1 MNSMNKDE
9 LKAFLNRPYPGTE
22 DFLQHII
29 FPIFGQDKFVD
40 EYEKDYLDE
49 PSWQKKAEAAG
60 ISHIYTL
67 GHIKAVKP
75 IHLFDVTVS
84 DHVRMARNRV
94 SLQLIIRDIL
104 KSKSGSAGA
113 FMVFRYED
121 SRRHEWRFSF
131 CYKAHEDEKSTDAK
145 RFTFLFGPNHSCRT
159 AAENFLNLFQQNAE
173 GQRVKVEHIREA
185 FSVEALSKEFFDKY
199 REHYARFVL
208 HATGKRYVKQANK
221 WEERTEHAPDEAI
234 MQAFGGDEKRVR
246 DYVKKLLGRIVFLHF
261 LQKKGWM
268 GVSDGGHWGEGK
280 FRFMYKLF
288 EEATAEQQADF
299 VHEVLEHLF
308 FHALNTDRK
317 ADNDLYDTRVFD
329 EKVRVP
335 YLNGGLFEEDDAD
348 RCFKACTD
356 ARFPAELFEKLFAF
370 FEQYNFTIDENDP
383 DDAQVG
389 VDPEMLGRIFESL
402 LEDNKE
408 KGAFYTPKE
417 IVQYMCR
424 RSLTAYLQTDIPKE
438 KEKMRQAIDCF
449 VRTKDYNELRLK
461 LPPSLREQVAERL
474 RTVKICDPAIGS
486 GAFPMGLLRELYLC
500 RIALEDG
507 VRENRAKSHA
517 EIKKEILQQ
526 NIYGV
531 DLDRGAVDIARLR
544 FWLSLVVDEDVP
556 QPLPNLDYKI
566 MQGNSL
572 LERYKDIDLSTLA
585 SQKTDGRLFFID
597 DENDASRL
605 SLHHLLVAY
614 YGEDNH
620 DKKQSLRAR
629 IQQNIEEQ
637 LKAQRYEVDL
647 SEVDLFANAHF
658 FLWHTWFSEVF
669 ADGGFD
675 IVIGNPPYIST
686 KGVDKDDKKMYE
698 LEYGFSDDT
707 YNLFTHRGLRLLAP
721 NGCLCLIT
729 PKTFWTIQTKRN
741 MRDLILSYQLD
752 YIFDTAN
759 PFESAMVDTCVFQVI
774 KRKMEPG
781 HKVEFLDGSS
791 SLSEPTALPPIEQ
804 SVYLDTQSSVIFK
817 PTEFNL
823 AVYRRLGSTVKKLY
837 DEWWDKIST
846 SKKIAQYADEL
857 AAYRASLKPGDIA
870 LLGCLTE
877 GGQGL
882 ATANNGKYVAVRA
895 SSKWA
900 DNIRKSR
907 PKKLEAAITRYRI
920 PIERLD
926 GLSADDFL
934 ATKSEAEIAALF
946 DSLKE
951 DYGRDIFG
959 QGYLFKI
966 VEEAEIADVD
976 TLTDD
981 EKENGIASDKPFYVP
996 YDKGDKDGN
1005 RWYLETPFVI
1015 AWSKENVQFLKTNS
1029 GKKGEGMP
1037 VVRNPQ
1043 FYFREGFRWSAIN
1056 GTRSTNDL
1064 KFCFKGKSVNDV
1076 QGMSLCCATNII
1088 SPQFITAVCNADF
1101 ISKYTEGFVNSTVI
1115 FQIND
1120 CRQIPIVIPSKEE
1133 YSALNAIFE
1142 EAKEIVLMNDRSS
1155 LKRLENIKAR
1165 LEKAVLRLYHLDLSI
1180 QNQSTH

>member
-585 SQKTDGRLFFID
+585 SQKTDGRLIFID

-647 SEVDLFANAHF
+647 SDVDLFANAHF

-675 IVIGNPPYIST
+675 IVIGNPPYISLQNEGGSVGKPYEKADFSSFDRRGDIYCLFYE
-686 KGVDKDDKKMYE
+686 KGMQLLSPGGTLCFITSNKWMRAAYGEKLRGFLAEHTNPCLLIDFSGNKIFENATVDVNILLLEKAANAGQTEAVTLGKDFRLSAENLSLYVHQHATRTA
-698 LEYGFSDDT
+698 FSSSES
-707 YNLFTHRGLRLLAP
+707 
-721 NGCLCLIT
+721 
-729 PKTFWTIQTKRN
+729 WV
-741 MRDLILSYQLD
+741 ILSP
-752 YIFDTAN
+752 IE
-759 PFESAMVDTCVFQVI
+759 ESIRRKIEAVGTPLKEWDIQINYGIKTGYNDAFIISTQKRDEILAACQTEDERQRTEAVIRPILRGKDI
-774 KRKMEPG
+774 KRYGYDWAGLWLINTHNGVKGE
-781 HKVEFLDGSS
+781 
-791 SLSEPTALPPIEQ
+791 LPPIDITL
-804 SVYLDTQSSVIFK
+804 YPAIKAHLDSHWDRIARRSDQGIMPYNLRDCAYIKDFEK
-817 PTEFNL
+817 PKIIWKIIGSRL
-823 AVYRRLGSTVKKLY
+823 AFTIDINGIMVNNACYIMTGDSLMHILGFLNSAPLIWYSEITNMNKTGVGDAQVGAQNIKLFPVPINPNK
-837 DEWWDKIST
+837 E
-846 SKKIAQYADEL
+846 
-857 AAYRASLKPGDIA
+857 
-870 LLGCLTE
+870 
-877 GGQGL
+877 
-882 ATANNGKYVAVRA
+882 
-895 SSKWA
+895 
-900 DNIRKSR
+900 
-907 PKKLEAAITRYRI
+907 
-920 PIERLD
+920 IERLVEQL
-926 GLSADDFL
+926 LSNP
-934 ATKSEAEIAALF
+934 
-946 DSLKE
+946 
-951 DYGRDIFG
+951 
-959 QGYLFKI
+959 
-966 VEEAEIADVD
+966 
-976 TLTDD
+976 TDD
-981 EKENGIASDKPFYVP
+981 NARQLLSERIDSIYGLTKEE
-996 YDKGDKDGN
+996 
-1005 RWYLETPFVI
+1005 RHYLE
-1015 AWSKENVQFLKTNS
+1015 L
-1029 GKKGEGMP
+1029 
-1037 VVRNPQ
+1037 
-1043 FYFREGFRWSAIN
+1043 
-1056 GTRSTNDL
+1056 
-1064 KFCFKGKSVNDV
+1064 
-1076 QGMSLCCATNII
+1076 
-1088 SPQFITAVCNADF
+1088 
-1101 ISKYTEGFVNSTVI
+1101 
-1115 FQIND
+1115 
-1120 CRQIPIVIPSKEE
+1120 
-1133 YSALNAIFE
+1133 LN
-1142 EAKEIVLMNDRSS
+1142 L
-1155 LKRLENIKAR
+1155 
-1165 LEKAVLRLYHLDLSI
+1165 
-1180 QNQSTH
+1180 

>member
-268 GVSDGGHWGEGK
+268 GVPNGGRWGEGK

-317 ADNDLYDTRVFD
+317 ADNDLYDTRVFG

-356 ARFPAELFEKLFAF
+356 ARFPAELFRELFAF

-424 RSLTAYLQTDIPKE
+424 RSLTAYLQADVPDE
-438 KEKMRQAIDCF
+438 RMRKKIDEF
-449 VRTKDYNELRLK
+449 VRTKDYDCLRLY
-461 LPPSLREQVAERL
+461 LPLSRREQVAERL

-572 LERYKDIDLSTLA
+572 LEQYKKHDLSHLMLPRKMENGRSFSLYENVIDIHRKEIRTAVKRYYSATTHDEKERLRQEIHDA
-585 SQKTDGRLFFID
+585 IQAIFKGDADG
-597 DENDASRL
+597 
-605 SLHHLLVAY
+605 
-614 YGEDNH
+614 
-620 DKKQSLRAR
+620 QS
-629 IQQNIEEQ
+629 
-637 LKAQRYEVDL
+637 VDL
-647 SEVDLFANAHF
+647 SDVDLFANPNF

-669 ADGGFD
+669 SRPTKEGFD
-675 IVIGNPPYIST
+675 IVIGNPPYGAKLSDEDKHTFKKTYRSAQTIKGKQKGSLDTYSLFIEQGYNLLNKGGCLAMIVPLSITSSDSLSGLHQLLFSKCDDIHISSYAVRPKPVFENAVVNT
-686 KGVDKDDKKMYE
+686 SIVSLRKTLSPMQHIYATKMYRRGKSFDLQKLIDNLTFAE
-698 LEYGFSDDT
+698 VKGFLLNGRIPKISFEIEKAILRKLFRLPKLGSIMLSHGSPIIYRFAGGRYFKVVTNYSNGSSAERTIYFADSKIADAVGCILSSNLSFWFYQIFSDNLNWKT
-707 YNLFTHRGLRLLAP
+707 YEIEHFNIPNLTSENLAY
-721 NGCLCLIT
+721 LD
-729 PKTFWTIQTKRN
+729 
-741 MRDLILSYQLD
+741 DLYALYLMDIEAKANVRTTSGKSAYNVDSFKEYKIGRSKAIIDRIDD
-752 YIFDTAN
+752 YICPLYGLTK
-759 PFESAMVDTCVFQVI
+759 E
-774 KRKMEPG
+774 E
-781 HKVEFLDGSS
+781 
-791 SLSEPTALPPIEQ
+791 
-804 SVYLDTQSSVIFK
+804 
-817 PTEFNL
+817 TEFIKN
-823 AVYRRLGSTVKKLY
+823 YEIEFRLG
-837 DEWWDKIST
+837 
-846 SKKIAQYADEL
+846 
-857 AAYRASLKPGDIA
+857 
-870 LLGCLTE
+870 
-877 GGQGL
+877 
-882 ATANNGKYVAVRA
+882 
-895 SSKWA
+895 
-900 DNIRKSR
+900 
-907 PKKLEAAITRYRI
+907 
-920 PIERLD
+920 
-926 GLSADDFL
+926 
-934 ATKSEAEIAALF
+934 
-946 DSLKE
+946 
-951 DYGRDIFG
+951 
-959 QGYLFKI
+959 
-966 VEEAEIADVD
+966 EE
-976 TLTDD
+976 
-981 EKENGIASDKPFYVP
+981 S
-996 YDKGDKDGN
+996 
-1005 RWYLETPFVI
+1005 
-1015 AWSKENVQFLKTNS
+1015 
-1029 GKKGEGMP
+1029 
-1037 VVRNPQ
+1037 
-1043 FYFREGFRWSAIN
+1043 
-1056 GTRSTNDL
+1056 
-1064 KFCFKGKSVNDV
+1064 
-1076 QGMSLCCATNII
+1076 
-1088 SPQFITAVCNADF
+1088 
-1101 ISKYTEGFVNSTVI
+1101 
-1115 FQIND
+1115 
-1120 CRQIPIVIPSKEE
+1120 
-1133 YSALNAIFE
+1133 
-1142 EAKEIVLMNDRSS
+1142 
-1155 LKRLENIKAR
+1155 
-1165 LEKAVLRLYHLDLSI
+1165 
-1180 QNQSTH
+1180 

>member
-94 SLQLIIRDIL
+94 SLQLIIRNIL

-159 AAENFLNLFQQNAE
+159 AAENFLNLFQRNAE

-234 MQAFGGDEKRVR
+234 MQAFGGDEKCVR

-268 GVSDGGHWGEGK
+268 GVPDGDHWGEGK

-317 ADNDLYDTRVFD
+317 ADNDLYDTRVFG
-329 EKVRVP
+329 EQVRVP

-348 RCFKACTD
+348 RCFKDCTD
-356 ARFPAELFEKLFAF
+356 ARFPAELFRELFAF

-424 RSLTAYLQTDIPKE
+424 RSLTAYLQTDVPKE

-620 DKKQSLRAR
+620 DKKQSLRSR

-647 SEVDLFANAHF
+647 SDVDLFANSHF

-675 IVIGNPPYIST
+675 IVIGNPPYISLQNEGGSVGKPYEKADFSSFDRRGDIYCLFYE
-686 KGVDKDDKKMYE
+686 KGMQLLSPGGTLCFITSNKWMRAAYGEKLRGFLAEHTNPCLLIDFSGNKIFENATVDVNILLLEKAANAGQTEAVTLGKDFRLSAE
-698 LEYGFSDDT
+698 
-707 YNLFTHRGLRLLAP
+707 NLSLYVHQHATRMAFTASES
-721 NGCLCLIT
+721 
-729 PKTFWTIQTKRN
+729 WV
-741 MRDLILSYQLD
+741 ILS
-752 YIFDTAN
+752 
-759 PFESAMVDTCVFQVI
+759 
-774 KRKMEPG
+774 
-781 HKVEFLDGSS
+781 
-791 SLSEPTALPPIEQ
+791 PIEQ
-804 SVYLDTQSSVIFK
+804 SIRRKIEAVGTPLKEWDISIYRGVLTGYNEAFIISTAKRDEILANCQTEEERQRTEALIRPILRGKDIKRYGYDWAGLWLIATFPTHQYDIEQYPAVKQHLLSFGMERLEQTGRSYVINGEVVKARKKTSGKWFETQDSIAYWEDFDKPKIMYPNMTKYLPFAYDNRCFLTNQKCFIITGKHIAYLTAFLNSSIFK
-817 PTEFNL
+817 YCFRNAFPELQGGTRELSKVFF
-823 AVYRRLGSTVKKLY
+823 
-837 DEWWDKIST
+837 DKISVLQVDDET
-846 SKKIAQYADEL
+846 NERFIALVEDIQ
-857 AAYRASLKPGDIA
+857 AAYTPQKAKAIDA
-870 LLGCLTE
+870 LLFE
-877 GGQGL
+877 V
-882 ATANNGKYVAVRA
+882 Y
-895 SSKWA
+895 
-900 DNIRKSR
+900 
-907 PKKLEAAITRYRI
+907 
-920 PIERLD
+920 
-926 GLSADDFL
+926 GLS
-934 ATKSEAEIAALF
+934 E
-946 DSLKE
+946 E
-951 DYGRDIFG
+951 D
-959 QGYLFKI
+959 K
-966 VEEAEIADVD
+966 
-976 TLTDD
+976 
-981 EKENGIASDKPFYVP
+981 K
-996 YDKGDKDGN
+996 
-1005 RWYLETPFVI
+1005 VI
-1015 AWSKENVQFLKTNS
+1015 
-1029 GKKGEGMP
+1029 
-1037 VVRNPQ
+1037 
-1043 FYFREGFRWSAIN
+1043 
-1056 GTRSTNDL
+1056 
-1064 KFCFKGKSVNDV
+1064 
-1076 QGMSLCCATNII
+1076 
-1088 SPQFITAVCNADF
+1088 
-1101 ISKYTEGFVNSTVI
+1101 GFV
-1115 FQIND
+1115 
-1120 CRQIPIVIPSKEE
+1120 
-1133 YSALNAIFE
+1133 
-1142 EAKEIVLMNDRSS
+1142 EI
-1155 LKRLENIKAR
+1155 K
-1165 LEKAVLRLYHLDLSI
+1165 
-1180 QNQSTH
+1180 

>member
-1 MNSMNKDE
+1 MHTDTLRS
-9 LKAFLNRPYPGTE
+9 FL
-22 DFLQHII
+22 
-29 FPIFGQDKFVD
+29 
-40 EYEKDYLDE
+40 EKDYSGIDKFLEQVIYRIFDKTELDPINKDDLADE
-49 PSWQKKAEAAG
+49 ENNIKLAHDTG
-60 ISHIYTL
+60 IGRMELIGKIFVSGAWLRIY
-67 GHIKAVKP
+67 
-75 IHLFDVTVS
+75 DVTVDS
-84 DHVRMARNRV
+84 SVRMAHNRV
-94 SLQLIIRDIL
+94 NLQRLTRRIMHHN
-104 KSKSGSAGA
+104 SAA
-113 FMVFRYED
+113 FMLFHYDEAHATDR
-121 SRRHEWRFSF
+121 EWRFSF
-131 CYKAHEDEKSTDAK
+131 CYKSSESEQTTDPK
-145 RFTFLFGPNHSCRT
+145 RFTFLFGRGHSSRT
-159 AAENFLNLFQQNAE
+159 AAENFQKLFDKK
-173 GQRVKVEHIREA
+173 GQEVTIADIREA

-221 WEERTEHAPDEAI
+221 WEERTEHAPNEAI
-234 MQAFGGDEKRVR
+234 MQAFGGDEKCVR

-268 GVSDGGHWGEGK
+268 GVPDDGHWGEGK

-317 ADNDLYDTRVFD
+317 ADNDLYNTRVFG
-329 EKVRVP
+329 EQVRVP

-356 ARFPAELFEKLFAF
+356 ARFPTELFRELFAF

-424 RSLTAYLQTDIPKE
+424 RSLTAYLQADVPDE
-438 KEKMRQAIDCF
+438 RMRKAIDEF
-449 VRTKDYNELRLK
+449 VRTKDYDCLRLR
-461 LPPSLREQVAERL
+461 LPHSRRELVAERL

-507 VRENRAKSHA
+507 VKEDPSKSHA

-620 DKKQSLRAR
+620 DKKQSLRSR

-647 SEVDLFANAHF
+647 SDVDLFANAHF

-686 KGVDKDDKKMYE
+686 KGVDKDDKKMHE

-804 SVYLDTQSSVIFK
+804 SVYLETQSSVIFK

-907 PKKLEAAITRYRI
+907 PKKLEAAITRYSI
-920 PIERLD
+920 PIEQLD

-981 EKENGIASDKPFYVP
+981 EKENGIASDKPYYVP

-1015 AWSKENVQFLKTNS
+1015 AWSKENVQFLKTDPKARYQ
-1029 GKKGEGMP
+1029 GYA
-1037 VVRNPQ
+1037 
-1043 FYFREGFRWSAIN
+1043 FFFREGFCWI
-1056 GTRSTNDL
+1056 D
-1064 KFCFKGKSVNDV
+1064 
-1076 QGMSLCCATNII
+1076 
-1088 SPQFITAVCNADF
+1088 
-1101 ISKYTEGFVNSTVI
+1101 VNSTYLKSRIKGNGVFDVLSMSLFSMCHLDNSYFVALI
-1115 FQIND
+1115 NSRLISLYVDNFINNTSHFQIND
-1120 CRQIPIVIPSKEE
+1120 ARQLPIIIPSDDIK
-1133 YSALNAIFE
+1133 Y
-1142 EAKEIVLMNDRSS
+1142 EITHLVADIVEKKKVGDTNNSGIEQ
-1155 LKRLENIKAR
+1155 RLEELIAQ
-1165 LEKAVLRLYHLDLSI
+1165 LYSVEL
-1180 QNQSTH
+1180 

>member
-1 MNSMNKDE
+1 MHTDTLRS
-9 LKAFLNRPYPGTE
+9 FL
-22 DFLQHII
+22 
-29 FPIFGQDKFVD
+29 
-40 EYEKDYLDE
+40 EKDYPGIDKFLEQVIYRIFDKTELDPINKDDLADE
-49 PSWQKKAEAAG
+49 ENNIKLAHDTG
-60 ISHIYTL
+60 IGRMELIGKIFVSGAWLRIY
-67 GHIKAVKP
+67 
-75 IHLFDVTVS
+75 DVTVDS
-84 DHVRMARNRV
+84 SVRMAHNRV
-94 SLQLIIRDIL
+94 NLQRLTRRIMHHN
-104 KSKSGSAGA
+104 SAA
-113 FMVFRYED
+113 FMVFHYDEAHATGR
-121 SRRHEWRFSF
+121 EWRFSF
-131 CYKAHEDEKSTDAK
+131 CYKSSESEQTTDPK
-145 RFTFLFGPNHSCRT
+145 RFTFLFGRGHSSRT
-159 AAENFLNLFQQNAE
+159 AAENFQKLFDKK
-173 GQRVKVEHIREA
+173 GQEVTIADIREA

-268 GVSDGGHWGEGK
+268 GVPDDGHWGEGK

-356 ARFPAELFEKLFAF
+356 ARFPTDLFRELFAF

-424 RSLTAYLQTDIPKE
+424 RSLTAYLQTDVPKE

-572 LERYKDIDLSTLA
+572 LERYKDVDLSTLA
-585 SQKTDGRLFFID
+585 SQKTDGRLVFID
-597 DENDASRL
+597 DESDASRL

-647 SEVDLFANAHF
+647 SDVDLFANAHF

-669 ADGGFD
+669 SRPTKEGFD

-804 SVYLDTQSSVIFK
+804 SVYLETQSSVIFK

-895 SSKWA
+895 NTKWA

-907 PKKLEAAITRYRI
+907 PKKLEAVITRYRI

-981 EKENGIASDKPFYVP
+981 EKENGIASDKPYYVP

-1015 AWSKENVQFLKTNS
+1015 AWSKENVHKL
-1029 GKKGEGMP
+1029 
-1037 VVRNPQ
+1037 
-1043 FYFREGFRWSAIN
+1043 
-1056 GTRSTNDL
+1056 
-1064 KFCFKGKSVNDV
+1064 
-1076 QGMSLCCATNII
+1076 
-1088 SPQFITAVCNADF
+1088 
-1101 ISKYTEGFVNSTVI
+1101 
-1115 FQIND
+1115 
-1120 CRQIPIVIPSKEE
+1120 
-1133 YSALNAIFE
+1133 
-1142 EAKEIVLMNDRSS
+1142 
-1155 LKRLENIKAR
+1155 
-1165 LEKAVLRLYHLDLSI
+1165 
-1180 QNQSTH
+1180 

>member
-94 SLQLIIRDIL
+94 SLQLIIRNIL

-159 AAENFLNLFQQNAE
+159 AAENFLNLFQRNAE
-173 GQRVKVEHIREA
+173 GQRVKVEDIQKA

-268 GVSDGGHWGEGK
+268 GVPNGGRWGEGK

-317 ADNDLYDTRVFD
+317 ADNDLYDTRVFG

-356 ARFPAELFEKLFAF
+356 ARFPAELFRELFAF

-402 LEDNKE
+402 LEDNKK

-424 RSLTAYLQTDIPKE
+424 RSLTAYLQADVPDE
-438 KEKMRQAIDCF
+438 RMRKKIDEF
-449 VRTKDYNELRLK
+449 VRTKDYDCLRLY
-461 LPPSLREQVAERL
+461 LPLSRREQVAERL

-500 RIALEDG
+500 RIALEDE
-507 VRENRAKSHA
+507 VKEDPSKSHA

-544 FWLSLVVDEDVP
+544 FWLSLVVDEELP

-572 LERYKDIDLSTLA
+572 LERYKDVDLSTLMPPQEIA
-585 SQKTDGRLFFID
+585 GDRILSLFDEQVDLRSQKLSEAKRRFYSATSHEEKEHLRSEIHRIIQERFDGVD
-597 DENDASRL
+597 
-605 SLHHLLVAY
+605 
-614 YGEDNH
+614 G
-620 DKKQSLRAR
+620 
-629 IQQNIEEQ
+629 QNI
-637 LKAQRYEVDL
+637 DL
-647 SEVDLFANAHF
+647 SGVNVFANPNF

-669 ADGGFD
+669 SRPILRG
-675 IVIGNPPYIST
+675 
-686 KGVDKDDKKMYE
+686 KD
-698 LEYGFSDDT
+698 
-707 YNLFTHRGLRLLAP
+707 
-721 NGCLCLIT
+721 
-729 PKTFWTIQTKRN
+729 
-741 MRDLILSYQLD
+741 
-752 YIFDTAN
+752 
-759 PFESAMVDTCVFQVI
+759 I
-774 KRKMEPG
+774 KRYSYDWAGLWLINTHNGVKGE
-781 HKVEFLDGSS
+781 
-791 SLSEPTALPPIEQ
+791 LPPIDITL
-804 SVYLDTQSSVIFK
+804 YPAIKAHLDSHWDRIARRSDQGITPYNLRDCAYIKDFEK
-817 PTEFNL
+817 PKIIWKIIGSRL
-823 AVYRRLGSTVKKLY
+823 AFTIDINGIMVNNACYIMTGDSLMHILGFLNSAPLIWYSEITNMNKTGVGDAQVGAQNIKLFPVPINPNK
-837 DEWWDKIST
+837 E
-846 SKKIAQYADEL
+846 
-857 AAYRASLKPGDIA
+857 
-870 LLGCLTE
+870 
-877 GGQGL
+877 
-882 ATANNGKYVAVRA
+882 
-895 SSKWA
+895 
-900 DNIRKSR
+900 
-907 PKKLEAAITRYRI
+907 
-920 PIERLD
+920 IERLVEQL
-926 GLSADDFL
+926 LSNP
-934 ATKSEAEIAALF
+934 
-946 DSLKE
+946 
-951 DYGRDIFG
+951 
-959 QGYLFKI
+959 
-966 VEEAEIADVD
+966 
-976 TLTDD
+976 TDD
-981 EKENGIASDKPFYVP
+981 NARQLLSERIDSIYGLTKEE
-996 YDKGDKDGN
+996 
-1005 RWYLETPFVI
+1005 RHYLE
-1015 AWSKENVQFLKTNS
+1015 L
-1029 GKKGEGMP
+1029 
-1037 VVRNPQ
+1037 
-1043 FYFREGFRWSAIN
+1043 
-1056 GTRSTNDL
+1056 
-1064 KFCFKGKSVNDV
+1064 
-1076 QGMSLCCATNII
+1076 
-1088 SPQFITAVCNADF
+1088 
-1101 ISKYTEGFVNSTVI
+1101 
-1115 FQIND
+1115 
-1120 CRQIPIVIPSKEE
+1120 
-1133 YSALNAIFE
+1133 LN
-1142 EAKEIVLMNDRSS
+1142 L
-1155 LKRLENIKAR
+1155 
-1165 LEKAVLRLYHLDLSI
+1165 
-1180 QNQSTH
+1180 

>member
-94 SLQLIIRDIL
+94 SLQLIIRNIL

-159 AAENFLNLFQQNAE
+159 AAENFLNLFQRNAE
-173 GQRVKVEHIREA
+173 GQRVKVEDIQKA

-268 GVSDGGHWGEGK
+268 GVPNGGRWGEGK

-317 ADNDLYDTRVFD
+317 ADNDLYDTRVFG

-356 ARFPAELFEKLFAF
+356 ARFPAELFRELFAF

-424 RSLTAYLQTDIPKE
+424 RSLTAYLQADVPDE
-438 KEKMRQAIDCF
+438 RMRKKIDEF
-449 VRTKDYNELRLK
+449 VRTKDYDCLRLY
-461 LPPSLREQVAERL
+461 LPLSRREQVAERL

-500 RIALEDG
+500 RIALEDE
-507 VRENRAKSHA
+507 VKEDPSKSHA

-544 FWLSLVVDEDVP
+544 FWLSLVVDEELP

-572 LERYKDIDLSTLA
+572 LERYKDVDLSTLMPPQEIA
-585 SQKTDGRLFFID
+585 GDRILSLFDEQVDLRSQKLSEAKRRFYSATSHEEKEHLRSEIHRIIQERFDGVD
-597 DENDASRL
+597 
-605 SLHHLLVAY
+605 
-614 YGEDNH
+614 G
-620 DKKQSLRAR
+620 
-629 IQQNIEEQ
+629 QNI
-637 LKAQRYEVDL
+637 DL
-647 SEVDLFANAHF
+647 SGVNVFANPNF

-669 ADGGFD
+669 SRPTKEGFD
-675 IVIGNPPYIST
+675 IVIGNPPYISLQNEGGSVGKPYEKADFSSFDRRGDIYCLFYE
-686 KGVDKDDKKMYE
+686 KGMQLLSPGGTLCFITSNKWMRAAYGEKLRGFLAKHTNPCLLIDFSGNKIFENATVDVNILLLEKAANAGQTEAVTLGKDFRLSAENLSLYVHQHATRTA
-698 LEYGFSDDT
+698 FSSSES
-707 YNLFTHRGLRLLAP
+707 
-721 NGCLCLIT
+721 
-729 PKTFWTIQTKRN
+729 WV
-741 MRDLILSYQLD
+741 ILSP
-752 YIFDTAN
+752 IE
-759 PFESAMVDTCVFQVI
+759 ESIRRKIEAVGTPLKEWDIQINYGIKTGYNDAFIISTQKREEILAACQTEDERQRTEAVIRPILRGKDI
-774 KRKMEPG
+774 KRYSYDWAGLWLINTHNGVKGE
-781 HKVEFLDGSS
+781 
-791 SLSEPTALPPIEQ
+791 LPPIDITLYPAIKAHLDSHWDRIARRSDQGITPYNLRDCAYIKDFEKPKIMYPNMTK
-804 SVYLDTQSSVIFK
+804 YLPFAYDNRCFLTNQKCFIITGKHIAYLTAFLNSSIFK
-817 PTEFNL
+817 YCFRNAFPELQGGTRELSKVFF
-823 AVYRRLGSTVKKLY
+823 
-837 DEWWDKIST
+837 DKISVLQVDDET
-846 SKKIAQYADEL
+846 NERFIALVEDIQ
-857 AAYRASLKPGDIA
+857 AAYTPQKAKAIDA
-870 LLGCLTE
+870 LLFE
-877 GGQGL
+877 V
-882 ATANNGKYVAVRA
+882 Y
-895 SSKWA
+895 
-900 DNIRKSR
+900 
-907 PKKLEAAITRYRI
+907 
-920 PIERLD
+920 
-926 GLSADDFL
+926 GLS
-934 ATKSEAEIAALF
+934 E
-946 DSLKE
+946 E
-951 DYGRDIFG
+951 D
-959 QGYLFKI
+959 K
-966 VEEAEIADVD
+966 
-976 TLTDD
+976 
-981 EKENGIASDKPFYVP
+981 K
-996 YDKGDKDGN
+996 
-1005 RWYLETPFVI
+1005 VI
-1015 AWSKENVQFLKTNS
+1015 
-1029 GKKGEGMP
+1029 
-1037 VVRNPQ
+1037 
-1043 FYFREGFRWSAIN
+1043 
-1056 GTRSTNDL
+1056 
-1064 KFCFKGKSVNDV
+1064 
-1076 QGMSLCCATNII
+1076 
-1088 SPQFITAVCNADF
+1088 
-1101 ISKYTEGFVNSTVI
+1101 GFV
-1115 FQIND
+1115 
-1120 CRQIPIVIPSKEE
+1120 
-1133 YSALNAIFE
+1133 
-1142 EAKEIVLMNDRSS
+1142 EI
-1155 LKRLENIKAR
+1155 K
-1165 LEKAVLRLYHLDLSI
+1165 
-1180 QNQSTH
+1180 

>member
-159 AAENFLNLFQQNAE
+159 AAENFLKLFQQNAE
-173 GQRVKVEHIREA
+173 GQRVKVEDIQKA
-185 FSVEALSKEFFDKY
+185 FSVEALSREFFDKY
-199 REHYARFVL
+199 REHYAQFVL

-268 GVSDGGHWGEGK
+268 GVPNGGHWGEGK

-317 ADNDLYDTRVFD
+317 ADNDLYDTRVFR

-356 ARFPAELFEKLFAF
+356 ARFPAELFRDLFAF

-500 RIALEDG
+500 RIALEDE
-507 VRENRAKSHA
+507 VKEDPSKSHA

-544 FWLSLVVDEDVP
+544 FWLSLVVDEELP

-572 LERYKDIDLSTLA
+572 LERYKEVDLSTLA
-585 SQKTDGRLFFID
+585 SQKADGRLFFID

-620 DKKQSLRAR
+620 DKKQSLRSR
-629 IQQNIEEQ
+629 IQQNIKEQ

-647 SEVDLFANAHF
+647 SDVDLFANSNF

-675 IVIGNPPYIST
+675 IVIGNPPYISLQNEGGSVGKPYEKADFSSFDRRGDIYCLFYE
-686 KGVDKDDKKMYE
+686 KGMQLLSPGGTLCFITSNKWMRAAYGEKLRGFLAEHTNPCLLIDFSGNKIFENATVDVNILLLEKAANAGQTEAVTLGKDFRLSAENLSLYVHQHATCTA
-698 LEYGFSDDT
+698 FSSSES
-707 YNLFTHRGLRLLAP
+707 
-721 NGCLCLIT
+721 
-729 PKTFWTIQTKRN
+729 WV
-741 MRDLILSYQLD
+741 ILS
-752 YIFDTAN
+752 
-759 PFESAMVDTCVFQVI
+759 
-774 KRKMEPG
+774 
-781 HKVEFLDGSS
+781 
-791 SLSEPTALPPIEQ
+791 PIEQ
-804 SVYLDTQSSVIFK
+804 SIRRKIEAVGTPLKEWDISIYRGVLTGYNEAFIISTAKRDEILAACQTEDERQRTEAIIRPILRGKDIKRYGYDWAGLWLINTHNGVKGELPPIDITLYPAIKAHLDSHWDRIARRSDQGITPYNLRDCAYIKDFEK
-817 PTEFNL
+817 PKIMYPNMTKYMPFYYDEKSFYQNDKSFMITGKNL
-823 AVYRRLGSTVKKLY
+823 AFLTASFNSSLFKFCFRDAFPELQGGTRELRKVFF
-837 DEWWDKIST
+837 DKISVLQVDDET
-846 SKKIAQYADEL
+846 NERFIALVEDIQ
-857 AAYRASLKPGDIA
+857 AAYTTQKAKAIDA
-870 LLGCLTE
+870 LLFEL
-877 GGQGL
+877 
-882 ATANNGKYVAVRA
+882 Y
-895 SSKWA
+895 
-900 DNIRKSR
+900 
-907 PKKLEAAITRYRI
+907 
-920 PIERLD
+920 
-926 GLSADDFL
+926 GLSDA
-934 ATKSEAEIAALF
+934 
-946 DSLKE
+946 
-951 DYGRDIFG
+951 
-959 QGYLFKI
+959 
-966 VEEAEIADVD
+966 
-976 TLTDD
+976 
-981 EKENGIASDKPFYVP
+981 EKE
-996 YDKGDKDGN
+996 
-1005 RWYLETPFVI
+1005 
-1015 AWSKENVQFLKTNS
+1015 
-1029 GKKGEGMP
+1029 
-1037 VVRNPQ
+1037 
-1043 FYFREGFRWSAIN
+1043 
-1056 GTRSTNDL
+1056 
-1064 KFCFKGKSVNDV
+1064 
-1076 QGMSLCCATNII
+1076 II
-1088 SPQFITAVCNADF
+1088 
-1101 ISKYTEGFVNSTVI
+1101 GFV
-1115 FQIND
+1115 
-1120 CRQIPIVIPSKEE
+1120 
-1133 YSALNAIFE
+1133 
-1142 EAKEIVLMNDRSS
+1142 EI
-1155 LKRLENIKAR
+1155 K
-1165 LEKAVLRLYHLDLSI
+1165 
-1180 QNQSTH
+1180 

>member
-1 MNSMNKDE
+1 MHTDTLRSFLEKGYPGMD
-9 LKAFLNRPYPGTE
+9 AFLERVIYRIFDQTE
-22 DFLQHII
+22 FEAI
-29 FPIFGQDKFVD
+29 G
-40 EYEKDYLDE
+40 KDDYA
-49 PSWQKKAEAAG
+49 QKADYSKQAEATGIRNMVLKGEVYAG
-60 ISHIYTL
+60 TTPLQVFDITVDDR
-67 GHIKAVKP
+67 VK
-75 IHLFDVTVS
+75 
-84 DHVRMARNRV
+84 MAHNRV
-94 SLQLIIRDIL
+94 ALQLLTRRIMEHR
-104 KSKSGSAGA
+104 SAA
-113 FMVFRYED
+113 FMVFHYDEAHAANR
-121 SRRHEWRFSF
+121 EWRFSF
-131 CYKAHEDEKSTDAK
+131 CYKSSESEQTTDPK
-145 RFTFLFGPNHSCRT
+145 RFTFLFGPGHSCRT
-159 AAENFLNLFQQNAE
+159 AAENFQKLFDKKGQEETIANLQ
-173 GQRVKVEHIREA
+173 KA
-185 FSVEALSKEFFDKY
+185 FSVEALSDEFFDKY
-199 REHYARFVL
+199 RKHYAQFVL

-221 WEERTEHAPDEAI
+221 WEERTEHAPDEAL
-234 MQAFGGDEKRVR
+234 MRAFDGDEKRVR

-268 GVSDGGHWGEGK
+268 GVSDGGSWGEGK

-317 ADNDLYDTRVFD
+317 ADNDLYDTRVFP
-329 EKVRVP
+329 ERVRVP

-356 ARFPAELFEKLFAF
+356 ARFPAELFRDLFAF

-572 LERYKDIDLSTLA
+572 LERYKDIDLSTLMPPQEIA
-585 SQKTDGRLFFID
+585 GDRILSLFDEQVDLRSQKLSEAKRRFYSATSHEEKEHLRSEIHRIIQERFDGVD
-597 DENDASRL
+597 
-605 SLHHLLVAY
+605 
-614 YGEDNH
+614 G
-620 DKKQSLRAR
+620 
-629 IQQNIEEQ
+629 QNI
-637 LKAQRYEVDL
+637 DL
-647 SEVDLFANAHF
+647 SGVNVFANPNF

-669 ADGGFD
+669 SRPTKEGFD

-804 SVYLDTQSSVIFK
+804 SMYLETQSSVIFK

-981 EKENGIASDKPFYVP
+981 EKENGIASDKPYYVP

-1043 FYFREGFRWSAIN
+1043 FYFREGFCWI
-1056 GTRSTNDL
+1056 D
-1064 KFCFKGKSVNDV
+1064 
-1076 QGMSLCCATNII
+1076 
-1088 SPQFITAVCNADF
+1088 
-1101 ISKYTEGFVNSTVI
+1101 VNSTYLKSRIKGNGVFDVLSMSLFSMCHLDNSYFVALI
-1115 FQIND
+1115 NSRLISLYVDNFINNTSHFQIND
-1120 CRQIPIVIPSKEE
+1120 ARQLPIIIPSDDIK
-1133 YSALNAIFE
+1133 Y
-1142 EAKEIVLMNDRSS
+1142 EITHLVADIVEKKKVGDTNNSGIEQ
-1155 LKRLENIKAR
+1155 RLEELIAQ
-1165 LEKAVLRLYHLDLSI
+1165 LYSVEL
-1180 QNQSTH
+1180 

>member
-585 SQKTDGRLFFID
+585 SQKTDGRLIFID

-647 SEVDLFANAHF
+647 SDVDLFANAHF

-675 IVIGNPPYIST
+675 IVIGNPPYISLQNEGGSVGKPYEKADFSSFDRRGDIYCLFYE
-686 KGVDKDDKKMYE
+686 KGMQLLSPGGTLCFITSNKWMRAAYGEKLRGFLAEHTNPCLLIDFSGNKIFENATVDVNILLLEKAANAGQTEAVTLGKDFRLSAENLSLYVHQHATRTA
-698 LEYGFSDDT
+698 FSSSES
-707 YNLFTHRGLRLLAP
+707 
-721 NGCLCLIT
+721 
-729 PKTFWTIQTKRN
+729 WV
-741 MRDLILSYQLD
+741 ILSPIEESIRRKIEAVGTPLKEWDISIYRGVLTG
-752 YIFDTAN
+752 YNEAFIISTAKRDEILAN
-759 PFESAMVDTCVFQVI
+759 CQTEEERQRTEALIRPILRGKDI
-774 KRKMEPG
+774 KRYGYDWAGLWLINTHNGVKGE
-781 HKVEFLDGSS
+781 
-791 SLSEPTALPPIEQ
+791 LPPIDITLYPAIKAHLDSHWDRIARRSDQGIMPYNLRDCAYIKDFEKPKIMYPNMTK
-804 SVYLDTQSSVIFK
+804 YLPFAYDNRCFLTNQKCFIITGKHIAYLTAFLNSSIFK
-817 PTEFNL
+817 YCFRNAFPELQGGTRELSKVFF
-823 AVYRRLGSTVKKLY
+823 
-837 DEWWDKIST
+837 DKISVLQVDDET
-846 SKKIAQYADEL
+846 NERFIALVEDIQ
-857 AAYRASLKPGDIA
+857 AAYTPQKAKAIDA
-870 LLGCLTE
+870 LLFE
-877 GGQGL
+877 V
-882 ATANNGKYVAVRA
+882 Y
-895 SSKWA
+895 
-900 DNIRKSR
+900 
-907 PKKLEAAITRYRI
+907 
-920 PIERLD
+920 
-926 GLSADDFL
+926 GLS
-934 ATKSEAEIAALF
+934 E
-946 DSLKE
+946 E
-951 DYGRDIFG
+951 D
-959 QGYLFKI
+959 K
-966 VEEAEIADVD
+966 
-976 TLTDD
+976 
-981 EKENGIASDKPFYVP
+981 K
-996 YDKGDKDGN
+996 
-1005 RWYLETPFVI
+1005 VI
-1015 AWSKENVQFLKTNS
+1015 
-1029 GKKGEGMP
+1029 
-1037 VVRNPQ
+1037 
-1043 FYFREGFRWSAIN
+1043 
-1056 GTRSTNDL
+1056 
-1064 KFCFKGKSVNDV
+1064 
-1076 QGMSLCCATNII
+1076 
-1088 SPQFITAVCNADF
+1088 
-1101 ISKYTEGFVNSTVI
+1101 GFV
-1115 FQIND
+1115 
-1120 CRQIPIVIPSKEE
+1120 
-1133 YSALNAIFE
+1133 
-1142 EAKEIVLMNDRSS
+1142 EI
-1155 LKRLENIKAR
+1155 K
-1165 LEKAVLRLYHLDLSI
+1165 
-1180 QNQSTH
+1180 

>member
-1 MNSMNKDE
+1 M
-9 LKAFLNRPYPGTE
+9 
-22 DFLQHII
+22 
-29 FPIFGQDKFVD
+29 
-40 EYEKDYLDE
+40 
-49 PSWQKKAEAAG
+49 
-60 ISHIYTL
+60 
-67 GHIKAVKP
+67 
-75 IHLFDVTVS
+75 
-84 DHVRMARNRV
+84 
-94 SLQLIIRDIL
+94 
-104 KSKSGSAGA
+104 
-113 FMVFRYED
+113 
-121 SRRHEWRFSF
+121 
-131 CYKAHEDEKSTDAK
+131 
-145 RFTFLFGPNHSCRT
+145 
-159 AAENFLNLFQQNAE
+159 
-173 GQRVKVEHIREA
+173 
-185 FSVEALSKEFFDKY
+185 
-199 REHYARFVL
+199 
-208 HATGKRYVKQANK
+208 
-221 WEERTEHAPDEAI
+221 
-234 MQAFGGDEKRVR
+234 
-246 DYVKKLLGRIVFLHF
+246 
-261 LQKKGWM
+261 
-268 GVSDGGHWGEGK
+268 
-280 FRFMYKLF
+280 
-288 EEATAEQQADF
+288 
-299 VHEVLEHLF
+299 
-308 FHALNTDRK
+308 
-317 ADNDLYDTRVFD
+317 
-329 EKVRVP
+329 
-335 YLNGGLFEEDDAD
+335 
-348 RCFKACTD
+348 
-356 ARFPAELFEKLFAF
+356 
-370 FEQYNFTIDENDP
+370 
-383 DDAQVG
+383 
-389 VDPEMLGRIFESL
+389 
-402 LEDNKE
+402 
-408 KGAFYTPKE
+408 
-417 IVQYMCR
+417 
-424 RSLTAYLQTDIPKE
+424 
-438 KEKMRQAIDCF
+438 
-449 VRTKDYNELRLK
+449 
-461 LPPSLREQVAERL
+461 
-474 RTVKICDPAIGS
+474 
-486 GAFPMGLLRELYLC
+486 
-500 RIALEDG
+500 
-507 VRENRAKSHA
+507 
-517 EIKKEILQQ
+517 
-526 NIYGV
+526 
-531 DLDRGAVDIARLR
+531 
-544 FWLSLVVDEDVP
+544 
-556 QPLPNLDYKI
+556 
-566 MQGNSL
+566 
-572 LERYKDIDLSTLA
+572 
-585 SQKTDGRLFFID
+585 
-597 DENDASRL
+597 

-620 DKKQSLRAR
+620 DKKQSLRSR

-647 SEVDLFANAHF
+647 SDVDLFANAHF

-669 ADGGFD
+669 SRPTKEGFD

-804 SVYLDTQSSVIFK
+804 SMYLETQSSVIFK

-981 EKENGIASDKPFYVP
+981 EKENGIASDKPYYVP

-1015 AWSKENVQFLKTNS
+1015 AWSKENVQFLKTDPKARYQ
-1029 GKKGEGMP
+1029 GYA
-1037 VVRNPQ
+1037 
-1043 FYFREGFRWSAIN
+1043 FFFREGLCWSEIKTHHIRSRIKEKSIN
-1056 GTRSTNDL
+1056 SN
-1064 KFCFKGKSVNDV
+1064 KSMAFYPYEDV
-1076 QGMSLCCATNII
+1076 LPASYII
-1088 SPQFITAVCNADF
+1088 SLLNSSFAASYVGSFINNTQTFGIDDA
-1101 ISKYTEGFVNSTVI
+1101 
-1115 FQIND
+1115 
-1120 CRQIPIVIPSKEE
+1120 RQIPVIIPTAEELLQIKEVVMQAI
-1133 YSALNAIFE
+1133 SVKRMLNPTHLSE
-1142 EAKEIVLMNDRSS
+1142 
-1155 LKRLENIKAR
+1155 KRLEEIQR
-1165 LEKAVLRLYHLDLSI
+1165 QVDQYILQLYRIELS
-1180 QNQSTH
+1180 N

>member
-94 SLQLIIRDIL
+94 SLQLIIRNIL

-159 AAENFLNLFQQNAE
+159 AAENFLKLFQQNAE

-185 FSVEALSKEFFDKY
+185 FSVEALSREFFDKY
-199 REHYARFVL
+199 REHYAQFVL

-268 GVSDGGHWGEGK
+268 GVPDGDHWGEGK

-317 ADNDLYDTRVFD
+317 ADNDLYDTCVFD

-356 ARFPAELFEKLFAF
+356 ARFPTELFRDLFAF

-424 RSLTAYLQTDIPKE
+424 RSLTAYLQTDVPKE

-500 RIALEDG
+500 RIALEDEVKEG
-507 VRENRAKSHA
+507 RSKSHA

-572 LERYKDIDLSTLA
+572 LERYKDIDLSTLMPPQEIA
-585 SQKTDGRLFFID
+585 GDRILSLFDEQVDLRSQKLSEAKRRFYSATSHEEKEHLRSEIHSIIQERFDGVD
-597 DENDASRL
+597 
-605 SLHHLLVAY
+605 
-614 YGEDNH
+614 G
-620 DKKQSLRAR
+620 
-629 IQQNIEEQ
+629 QNI
-637 LKAQRYEVDL
+637 DL
-647 SEVDLFANAHF
+647 SGVNVFANPNF

-675 IVIGNPPYIST
+675 IVIGNPPYISLQNEGGSVGKPYEKADFSSFDRRGDIYCLFYE
-686 KGVDKDDKKMYE
+686 KGMQLLSPGGTLCFITSNKWMRAAYGEKLRGFLAEHTNPCLLIDFSGNKIFENATVDVNILLLEKAANAGQTEAVTLGKDFRLSAENLSLYVHQHATCTA
-698 LEYGFSDDT
+698 FSSSES
-707 YNLFTHRGLRLLAP
+707 
-721 NGCLCLIT
+721 
-729 PKTFWTIQTKRN
+729 WV
-741 MRDLILSYQLD
+741 ILS
-752 YIFDTAN
+752 
-759 PFESAMVDTCVFQVI
+759 
-774 KRKMEPG
+774 
-781 HKVEFLDGSS
+781 
-791 SLSEPTALPPIEQ
+791 PIEQ
-804 SVYLDTQSSVIFK
+804 SIRRKIEAVGTPLKEWDISIYRGVLTGYNEAFIISTAKRDEILAACQTEDERQRTEAIIRPILRGKDIKRYGYDWAGLWLINTHNGVKGELPPIDITLYPAIKAHLDSHWDRIARRSDQGITPYNLRDCAYIEDFEKPKIMYPNMTKYLPFAYDNRCFLTNQKCFIITGKHIAYLTAFLNSSIFK
-817 PTEFNL
+817 YCFRNAFPELQGGTRELSKVFF
-823 AVYRRLGSTVKKLY
+823 
-837 DEWWDKIST
+837 DKISVLQVDDET
-846 SKKIAQYADEL
+846 NERFIALVEDIQ
-857 AAYRASLKPGDIA
+857 AAYTPQKAKAIDA
-870 LLGCLTE
+870 LLFE
-877 GGQGL
+877 V
-882 ATANNGKYVAVRA
+882 Y
-895 SSKWA
+895 
-900 DNIRKSR
+900 
-907 PKKLEAAITRYRI
+907 
-920 PIERLD
+920 
-926 GLSADDFL
+926 GLS
-934 ATKSEAEIAALF
+934 E
-946 DSLKE
+946 E
-951 DYGRDIFG
+951 D
-959 QGYLFKI
+959 K
-966 VEEAEIADVD
+966 
-976 TLTDD
+976 
-981 EKENGIASDKPFYVP
+981 K
-996 YDKGDKDGN
+996 
-1005 RWYLETPFVI
+1005 VI
-1015 AWSKENVQFLKTNS
+1015 
-1029 GKKGEGMP
+1029 
-1037 VVRNPQ
+1037 
-1043 FYFREGFRWSAIN
+1043 
-1056 GTRSTNDL
+1056 
-1064 KFCFKGKSVNDV
+1064 
-1076 QGMSLCCATNII
+1076 
-1088 SPQFITAVCNADF
+1088 
-1101 ISKYTEGFVNSTVI
+1101 GFV
-1115 FQIND
+1115 
-1120 CRQIPIVIPSKEE
+1120 
-1133 YSALNAIFE
+1133 
-1142 EAKEIVLMNDRSS
+1142 EI
-1155 LKRLENIKAR
+1155 K
-1165 LEKAVLRLYHLDLSI
+1165 
-1180 QNQSTH
+1180 

>member
-94 SLQLIIRDIL
+94 SLQLIIRNIL

-159 AAENFLNLFQQNAE
+159 AAENFLNLFQRNAE
-173 GQRVKVEHIREA
+173 GQRVKVEDIQKA

-268 GVSDGGHWGEGK
+268 GVPNGGRWGEGK

-317 ADNDLYDTRVFD
+317 ADNDLYDTRVFG

-356 ARFPAELFEKLFAF
+356 ARFPAELFRELFAF

-424 RSLTAYLQTDIPKE
+424 RSLTAYLQADVPDE
-438 KEKMRQAIDCF
+438 RMRKKIDEF
-449 VRTKDYNELRLK
+449 VRTKDYDCLRLY
-461 LPPSLREQVAERL
+461 LPLSRREQVAERL

-500 RIALEDG
+500 RIALEDE
-507 VRENRAKSHA
+507 VKEDPSKSHA

-544 FWLSLVVDEDVP
+544 FWLSLVVDEELP

-572 LERYKDIDLSTLA
+572 LERYKDVDLSTLMPPQEIA
-585 SQKTDGRLFFID
+585 GDRILSLFDEQVDLRSQKLSEAKRRFYSATSHEEKEHLRSEIHRIIQERFDGVD
-597 DENDASRL
+597 
-605 SLHHLLVAY
+605 
-614 YGEDNH
+614 G
-620 DKKQSLRAR
+620 
-629 IQQNIEEQ
+629 QNI
-637 LKAQRYEVDL
+637 DL
-647 SEVDLFANAHF
+647 SGVNVFANPNF

-669 ADGGFD
+669 SRPTKEGFD
-675 IVIGNPPYIST
+675 IVIGNPPYISLQNEGGSVGKPYEKADFSSFDRRGDIYCLFYE
-686 KGVDKDDKKMYE
+686 KGMQLLSPGGTLCFITSNKWMRAAYGEKLRGFLAEHTNPCLLIDFSGNKIFENATVDVNILLLEKAANAGQTEAVTLGKDFRLSAENLSLYVHQHATRTA
-698 LEYGFSDDT
+698 FSSSES
-707 YNLFTHRGLRLLAP
+707 
-721 NGCLCLIT
+721 
-729 PKTFWTIQTKRN
+729 WV
-741 MRDLILSYQLD
+741 ILSPIEESIRRKIEAVGTPLKEWDIQINYGIKTGYND
-752 YIFDTAN
+752 AFVISTAKRDEILAN
-759 PFESAMVDTCVFQVI
+759 SQTEEERQRTEALIRPILRGKDI
-774 KRKMEPG
+774 KRYG
-781 HKVEFLDGSS
+781 YDWAGLWLIATF
-791 SLSEPTALPPIEQ
+791 PTHQYDIEQ
-804 SVYLDTQSSVIFK
+804 YPAVKQHLLSFGMERLEQTGRSYVINGEVVKARKKTSGKWFETQDSIAYWKDFEKPKIMYPNMTKYLPFAYDNRCFLTNQKCFIITGKHIAYLTAFLNSSIFK
-817 PTEFNL
+817 YCFRDAFPELQGGTRELSKVFF
-823 AVYRRLGSTVKKLY
+823 
-837 DEWWDKIST
+837 DKISVL
-846 SKKIAQYADEL
+846 QVDDETNERFITL
-857 AAYRASLKPGDIA
+857 VEDIQAAYTTQKAKAIDA
-870 LLGCLTE
+870 LLFEL
-877 GGQGL
+877 
-882 ATANNGKYVAVRA
+882 Y
-895 SSKWA
+895 
-900 DNIRKSR
+900 
-907 PKKLEAAITRYRI
+907 
-920 PIERLD
+920 
-926 GLSADDFL
+926 GLSEED
-934 ATKSEAEIAALF
+934 
-946 DSLKE
+946 KE
-951 DYGRDIFG
+951 
-959 QGYLFKI
+959 
-966 VEEAEIADVD
+966 
-976 TLTDD
+976 
-981 EKENGIASDKPFYVP
+981 
-996 YDKGDKDGN
+996 
-1005 RWYLETPFVI
+1005 VI
-1015 AWSKENVQFLKTNS
+1015 
-1029 GKKGEGMP
+1029 
-1037 VVRNPQ
+1037 
-1043 FYFREGFRWSAIN
+1043 
-1056 GTRSTNDL
+1056 
-1064 KFCFKGKSVNDV
+1064 
-1076 QGMSLCCATNII
+1076 
-1088 SPQFITAVCNADF
+1088 
-1101 ISKYTEGFVNSTVI
+1101 GFV
-1115 FQIND
+1115 
-1120 CRQIPIVIPSKEE
+1120 
-1133 YSALNAIFE
+1133 
-1142 EAKEIVLMNDRSS
+1142 EI
-1155 LKRLENIKAR
+1155 K
-1165 LEKAVLRLYHLDLSI
+1165 
-1180 QNQSTH
+1180 

>member
-159 AAENFLNLFQQNAE
+159 AAENFLKLFQQNAE
-173 GQRVKVEHIREA
+173 GQRVKVEDIQKA
-185 FSVEALSKEFFDKY
+185 FSVEALSREFFDKY
-199 REHYARFVL
+199 REHYAQFVL

-268 GVSDGGHWGEGK
+268 GVPNGGHWGEGK

-317 ADNDLYDTRVFD
+317 ADNDLYDTRVFR

-335 YLNGGLFEEDDAD
+335 YLNGGLFEEDEAD

-356 ARFPAELFEKLFAF
+356 ARFPAELFEKLFTF

-500 RIALEDG
+500 RIALEDE
-507 VRENRAKSHA
+507 VKEDPSKSHA

-544 FWLSLVVDEDVP
+544 FWLSLVVDEELP

-572 LERYKDIDLSTLA
+572 LERYKDVDLSTLMPPQEIA
-585 SQKTDGRLFFID
+585 GDRILSLFDEQVDLRSQKLSEAKRRFYSATSHEEKEHLRSEIHRIIQERFDGVD
-597 DENDASRL
+597 
-605 SLHHLLVAY
+605 
-614 YGEDNH
+614 G
-620 DKKQSLRAR
+620 
-629 IQQNIEEQ
+629 QNI
-637 LKAQRYEVDL
+637 DL
-647 SEVDLFANAHF
+647 SGVNVFANPNF

-669 ADGGFD
+669 SRPTKEGFD

-698 LEYGFSDDT
+698 QEYGFSDDT

-791 SLSEPTALPPIEQ
+791 SLSEPIALPPIEQ
-804 SVYLDTQSSVIFK
+804 KMYLETQSSVIFK

-846 SKKIAQYADEL
+846 SKKITEYADEL

-877 GGQGL
+877 GGVGL
-882 ATANNGKYVAVRA
+882 QTGNNGKFIAVRA
-895 SSKWA
+895 NTKWA

-926 GLSADDFL
+926 GLLTNDFL
-934 ATKSEAEIAALF
+934 ATKSEAEIATLF

-951 DYGRDIFG
+951 EYGRDIFG

-966 VEEAEIADVD
+966 VEESEIADVD
-976 TLTDD
+976 TLTED

-1043 FYFREGFRWSAIN
+1043 FYFREGFCWNNVITTYMKCKRKEK
-1056 GTRSTNDL
+1056 TVQSTE
-1064 KFCFKGKSVNDV
+1064 S
-1076 QGMSLCCATNII
+1076 MSFFSMCGNVPEYYMICLMNSLFAALYVD
-1088 SPQFITAVCNADF
+1088 S
-1101 ISKYTEGFVNSTVI
+1101 FVNSTSHCTTGDAKLIPVVVPSEEQLKK
-1115 FQIND
+1115 FKALFDRLYELKQSVAKQIATNAE
-1120 CRQIPIVIPSKEE
+1120 IMAELKE
-1133 YSALNAIFE
+1133 LE
-1142 EAKEIVLMNDRSS
+1142 ELNDRLMGASYS
-1155 LKRLENIKAR
+1155 
-1165 LEKAVLRLYHLDLSI
+1165 V
-1180 QNQSTH
+1180 

>member
-67 GHIKAVKP
+67 GHIKAGKP

-159 AAENFLNLFQQNAE
+159 AAENFLKLFQQNAE
-173 GQRVKVEHIREA
+173 GQRVKVGDIQDA

-208 HATGKRYVKQANK
+208 HTTGKRYVKQANK

-268 GVSDGGHWGEGK
+268 GVPNGGRWGEGK

-356 ARFPAELFEKLFAF
+356 ARFPAELFRELFAF

-424 RSLTAYLQTDIPKE
+424 RSLTAYLQADVPDE
-438 KEKMRQAIDCF
+438 RMRKKIDEF
-449 VRTKDYNELRLK
+449 VRTKDYDCLRLY
-461 LPPSLREQVAERL
+461 LPLSRREQVAERL

-507 VRENRAKSHA
+507 VRENWAKSHA

-585 SQKTDGRLFFID
+585 SQKTDGRLIFID

-647 SEVDLFANAHF
+647 SDVDLFANAHF

-675 IVIGNPPYIST
+675 IVIGNPPYISLQNEGGSVGKPYEKADFSSFDRRGDIYCLFYE
-686 KGVDKDDKKMYE
+686 KGMQLLSPGGTLCFITSNKWMRAAYGEKLRGFLAEHTNPCLLIDFSGNKIFENATVDVNILLLEKAANAGQTEAVTLGKDFRLSTE
-698 LEYGFSDDT
+698 
-707 YNLFTHRGLRLLAP
+707 NLSLYVEQHAVSSAFT
-721 NGCLCLIT
+721 T
-729 PKTFWTIQTKRN
+729 SSSW
-741 MRDLILSYQLD
+741 LILSPIEASIHRKIEDVGTPLKDWDIQINYG
-752 YIFDTAN
+752 IKTGCNEAFIISTAKRDEILAN
-759 PFESAMVDTCVFQVI
+759 CQSEEERQRTADLIRPILRGKDI
-774 KRKMEPG
+774 KRYGYDWAGLWLIYIPWHFPLQFDETIQGASEQAEAAFMEQYP
-781 HKVEFLDGSS
+781 
-791 SLSEPTALPPIEQ
+791 
-804 SVYLDTQSSVIFK
+804 SVYAHMLQYKEPLSKRNKSETGIRYEWYAMQRWGANYWEDFDK
-817 PTEFNL
+817 PHICWKAVGRNL
-823 AVYRRLGSTVKKLY
+823 AFALVEGGIYLTAPASFISADSNNEYILACLCSDLCKYLIYKSSDTTGAGDIMLNIKSLVTLPLPLKFDRMYVRKMLNDPDRDNLINQYMRQLY
-837 DEWWDKIST
+837 GFNSDEW
-846 SKKIAQYADEL
+846 
-857 AAYRASLKPGDIA
+857 
-870 LLGCLTE
+870 
-877 GGQGL
+877 
-882 ATANNGKYVAVRA
+882 
-895 SSKWA
+895 
-900 DNIRKSR
+900 
-907 PKKLEAAITRYRI
+907 
-920 PIERLD
+920 
-926 GLSADDFL
+926 
-934 ATKSEAEIAALF
+934 
-946 DSLKE
+946 
-951 DYGRDIFG
+951 
-959 QGYLFKI
+959 
-966 VEEAEIADVD
+966 
-976 TLTDD
+976 
-981 EKENGIASDKPFYVP
+981 
-996 YDKGDKDGN
+996 
-1005 RWYLETPFVI
+1005 
-1015 AWSKENVQFLKTNS
+1015 
-1029 GKKGEGMP
+1029 
-1037 VVRNPQ
+1037 
-1043 FYFREGFRWSAIN
+1043 
-1056 GTRSTNDL
+1056 
-1064 KFCFKGKSVNDV
+1064 
-1076 QGMSLCCATNII
+1076 
-1088 SPQFITAVCNADF
+1088 
-1101 ISKYTEGFVNSTVI
+1101 
-1115 FQIND
+1115 
-1120 CRQIPIVIPSKEE
+1120 E
-1133 YSALNAIFE
+1133 Y
-1142 EAKEIVLMNDRSS
+1142 
-1155 LKRLENIKAR
+1155 
-1165 LEKAVLRLYHLDLSI
+1165 I
-1180 QNQSTH
+1180 QNYKR

>member
-159 AAENFLNLFQQNAE
+159 AAENFLKLFQQNAE
-173 GQRVKVEHIREA
+173 GQRVKVEDIQKA
-185 FSVEALSKEFFDKY
+185 FSVEALSREFFDKY
-199 REHYARFVL
+199 REHYAQFVL

-221 WEERTEHAPDEAI
+221 WEERTEHAPDEAL
-234 MQAFGGDEKRVR
+234 MRAFDDDEKRVR

-268 GVSDGGHWGEGK
+268 GILNGGRWGEGN
-280 FRFMYKLF
+280 FQFMYGLF
-288 EEATAEQQADF
+288 DRASETQRADF
-299 VHEVLEHLF
+299 VHKVLEYLF

-317 ADNDLYDTRVFD
+317 ADNDLYDTRVFP
-329 EKVRVP
+329 ERVRVP
-335 YLNGGLFEEDDAD
+335 YLNGGLFEEDEAD

-356 ARFPAELFEKLFAF
+356 ARFPAELFEKLFTF

-424 RSLTAYLQTDIPKE
+424 RSLTAYLQADIPKE

-500 RIALEDG
+500 RIALEDE
-507 VRENRAKSHA
+507 VKEDPSKSHA

-544 FWLSLVVDEDVP
+544 FWLSLVVDEELP

-572 LERYKDIDLSTLA
+572 LERYKDVDLSTLMPPQEIA
-585 SQKTDGRLFFID
+585 GDRILSLFDEQVDLRSQKLSEAKRRFYSATSHEEKEHLRSEIHRIIQERFDGVD
-597 DENDASRL
+597 
-605 SLHHLLVAY
+605 
-614 YGEDNH
+614 G
-620 DKKQSLRAR
+620 
-629 IQQNIEEQ
+629 QNI
-637 LKAQRYEVDL
+637 DL
-647 SEVDLFANAHF
+647 SGVNVFANPNF

-669 ADGGFD
+669 SRPTKEGFD
-675 IVIGNPPYIST
+675 IVIGNPPYGAKLSDEDKRTFKKTYRSAQTIKGRQKGSLDTYSLFIELGYNLLNKGGCLAMIVPLSITSSDSLSGLHQLLFSKCDDIHISSYAVRPKPVFENAVVNTSIISLRKTLSPMQHIYATKMYRKGKGFDLQRLLDNLTFAEVKGFLLNGRIPKVSHQIEISILQKLSKCSKIDTVIKKDGSPIYYRTTGGRYFKVVTNYSTGST
-686 KGVDKDDKKMYE
+686 KESLLLIDPKYASAVGAILSSNLSFWFYQIYSNNLDWKIYEISSFHMPMLSDEDCESLGMLYE
-698 LEYGFSDDT
+698 LYQKDIENNANVRYSTEESGYKISSFKEYKIGRSKAIIDRID
-707 YNLFTHRGLRLLAP
+707 
-721 NGCLCLIT
+721 
-729 PKTFWTIQTKRN
+729 
-741 MRDLILSYQLD
+741 D
-752 YIFDTAN
+752 YICPLYGLTK
-759 PFESAMVDTCVFQVI
+759 E
-774 KRKMEPG
+774 E
-781 HKVEFLDGSS
+781 
-791 SLSEPTALPPIEQ
+791 
-804 SVYLDTQSSVIFK
+804 
-817 PTEFNL
+817 TEFIKN
-823 AVYRRLGSTVKKLY
+823 YEIEFRLG
-837 DEWWDKIST
+837 
-846 SKKIAQYADEL
+846 
-857 AAYRASLKPGDIA
+857 
-870 LLGCLTE
+870 
-877 GGQGL
+877 
-882 ATANNGKYVAVRA
+882 
-895 SSKWA
+895 
-900 DNIRKSR
+900 
-907 PKKLEAAITRYRI
+907 
-920 PIERLD
+920 
-926 GLSADDFL
+926 
-934 ATKSEAEIAALF
+934 
-946 DSLKE
+946 
-951 DYGRDIFG
+951 
-959 QGYLFKI
+959 
-966 VEEAEIADVD
+966 EE
-976 TLTDD
+976 
-981 EKENGIASDKPFYVP
+981 S
-996 YDKGDKDGN
+996 
-1005 RWYLETPFVI
+1005 
-1015 AWSKENVQFLKTNS
+1015 
-1029 GKKGEGMP
+1029 
-1037 VVRNPQ
+1037 
-1043 FYFREGFRWSAIN
+1043 
-1056 GTRSTNDL
+1056 
-1064 KFCFKGKSVNDV
+1064 
-1076 QGMSLCCATNII
+1076 
-1088 SPQFITAVCNADF
+1088 
-1101 ISKYTEGFVNSTVI
+1101 
-1115 FQIND
+1115 
-1120 CRQIPIVIPSKEE
+1120 
-1133 YSALNAIFE
+1133 
-1142 EAKEIVLMNDRSS
+1142 
-1155 LKRLENIKAR
+1155 
-1165 LEKAVLRLYHLDLSI
+1165 
-1180 QNQSTH
+1180 

>member
-585 SQKTDGRLFFID
+585 SQKTDGRLIFID

-647 SEVDLFANAHF
+647 SDVDLFANAHF

-675 IVIGNPPYIST
+675 IVIGNPPYISLQNEGGSVGKPYEKADFSSFDRRGDIYCLFYE
-686 KGVDKDDKKMYE
+686 KGMQLLSPGGTLCFITSNKWMRAAYGEKLRGFLAEHTNPCLLIDFSGNKIFENATVDVNILLLEKAANAGQTEAVTLGKDFRLSAENLSLYVHQHATRTA
-698 LEYGFSDDT
+698 FSSSES
-707 YNLFTHRGLRLLAP
+707 
-721 NGCLCLIT
+721 
-729 PKTFWTIQTKRN
+729 WV
-741 MRDLILSYQLD
+741 ILSP
-752 YIFDTAN
+752 IE
-759 PFESAMVDTCVFQVI
+759 ESIRRKIEAVGTPLKEWDIQINYGIKTGYNDAFIISTQKREEILAACQTEDERQRTEAVIRPILRGKDI
-774 KRKMEPG
+774 KRYGYDWAGLWLINTHNGVKGE
-781 HKVEFLDGSS
+781 
-791 SLSEPTALPPIEQ
+791 LPPIDITLYPAIKAHLDSHWDRIARRSDQGITPYNLRDCAYIKDFEKPKIMYPNMTK
-804 SVYLDTQSSVIFK
+804 YLPFAYDNRCFLTNQKCFIITGKHIAYLTAFLNSSIFK
-817 PTEFNL
+817 YCFRNAFPELQGGTRELSKVFF
-823 AVYRRLGSTVKKLY
+823 
-837 DEWWDKIST
+837 DKISVLQVDDET
-846 SKKIAQYADEL
+846 NERFIALVEDIQ
-857 AAYRASLKPGDIA
+857 AAYTPQKAKAIDA
-870 LLGCLTE
+870 LLFE
-877 GGQGL
+877 V
-882 ATANNGKYVAVRA
+882 Y
-895 SSKWA
+895 
-900 DNIRKSR
+900 
-907 PKKLEAAITRYRI
+907 
-920 PIERLD
+920 
-926 GLSADDFL
+926 GLS
-934 ATKSEAEIAALF
+934 E
-946 DSLKE
+946 E
-951 DYGRDIFG
+951 D
-959 QGYLFKI
+959 K
-966 VEEAEIADVD
+966 
-976 TLTDD
+976 
-981 EKENGIASDKPFYVP
+981 K
-996 YDKGDKDGN
+996 
-1005 RWYLETPFVI
+1005 VI
-1015 AWSKENVQFLKTNS
+1015 
-1029 GKKGEGMP
+1029 
-1037 VVRNPQ
+1037 
-1043 FYFREGFRWSAIN
+1043 
-1056 GTRSTNDL
+1056 
-1064 KFCFKGKSVNDV
+1064 
-1076 QGMSLCCATNII
+1076 
-1088 SPQFITAVCNADF
+1088 
-1101 ISKYTEGFVNSTVI
+1101 GFV
-1115 FQIND
+1115 
-1120 CRQIPIVIPSKEE
+1120 
-1133 YSALNAIFE
+1133 
-1142 EAKEIVLMNDRSS
+1142 EI
-1155 LKRLENIKAR
+1155 K
-1165 LEKAVLRLYHLDLSI
+1165 
-1180 QNQSTH
+1180 

>member
-94 SLQLIIRDIL
+94 SLQLIIRNIL

-159 AAENFLNLFQQNAE
+159 AAENFLNLFQRNAE

-268 GVSDGGHWGEGK
+268 GVPNGGRWGEGK

-317 ADNDLYDTRVFD
+317 ADNDLYDTCVFD

-356 ARFPAELFEKLFAF
+356 ARFPTELFRDLFAF

-424 RSLTAYLQTDIPKE
+424 RSLTAYLQTDVPKE

-500 RIALEDG
+500 RIALEDEVKEG
-507 VRENRAKSHA
+507 RSKSHA

-572 LERYKDIDLSTLA
+572 LEQYKKHDLSHLMLPRKMENGRSFSLYENVIDIHRKEIRTAVKRYYSATTHDEKERLRQEIHDA
-585 SQKTDGRLFFID
+585 IQAIFKGDADG
-597 DENDASRL
+597 
-605 SLHHLLVAY
+605 
-614 YGEDNH
+614 
-620 DKKQSLRAR
+620 QS
-629 IQQNIEEQ
+629 
-637 LKAQRYEVDL
+637 VDL
-647 SEVDLFANAHF
+647 SDVDLFANPNF

-669 ADGGFD
+669 SRPTKEGFD
-675 IVIGNPPYIST
+675 IVIGNPPYGAKLSDEDKHTFKKTYRSAQTIKGKQKGSLDTYSLFIEQGYNLLNKGGCLAMIVPLSITSSDSLSGLHQLLFSKCDDIHISSYAVRPKPVFENAVVNT
-686 KGVDKDDKKMYE
+686 SIVSLRKTLSPMQHIYATKMYRRGKSFDLQKLIDNLTFAE
-698 LEYGFSDDT
+698 VKGFLLNGRIPKISFEIEKAILRKLFRLPKLGSIMLSHGSPIIYRFAGGRYFKVVTNYSNGSSAERTIYFADSKIADAVGCILSSNLSFWFYQIFSDNLNWKT
-707 YNLFTHRGLRLLAP
+707 YEIEHFNIPNLTSENLAY
-721 NGCLCLIT
+721 LD
-729 PKTFWTIQTKRN
+729 
-741 MRDLILSYQLD
+741 DLYALYLMDIEAKANVRTTSGKSAYNVDSFKEYKIGRSKAIIDRIDD
-752 YIFDTAN
+752 YICPLYGLTK
-759 PFESAMVDTCVFQVI
+759 E
-774 KRKMEPG
+774 E
-781 HKVEFLDGSS
+781 
-791 SLSEPTALPPIEQ
+791 
-804 SVYLDTQSSVIFK
+804 
-817 PTEFNL
+817 TEFIKN
-823 AVYRRLGSTVKKLY
+823 YEIEFRLG
-837 DEWWDKIST
+837 
-846 SKKIAQYADEL
+846 
-857 AAYRASLKPGDIA
+857 
-870 LLGCLTE
+870 
-877 GGQGL
+877 
-882 ATANNGKYVAVRA
+882 
-895 SSKWA
+895 
-900 DNIRKSR
+900 
-907 PKKLEAAITRYRI
+907 
-920 PIERLD
+920 
-926 GLSADDFL
+926 
-934 ATKSEAEIAALF
+934 
-946 DSLKE
+946 
-951 DYGRDIFG
+951 
-959 QGYLFKI
+959 
-966 VEEAEIADVD
+966 EE
-976 TLTDD
+976 
-981 EKENGIASDKPFYVP
+981 S
-996 YDKGDKDGN
+996 
-1005 RWYLETPFVI
+1005 
-1015 AWSKENVQFLKTNS
+1015 
-1029 GKKGEGMP
+1029 
-1037 VVRNPQ
+1037 
-1043 FYFREGFRWSAIN
+1043 
-1056 GTRSTNDL
+1056 
-1064 KFCFKGKSVNDV
+1064 
-1076 QGMSLCCATNII
+1076 
-1088 SPQFITAVCNADF
+1088 
-1101 ISKYTEGFVNSTVI
+1101 
-1115 FQIND
+1115 
-1120 CRQIPIVIPSKEE
+1120 
-1133 YSALNAIFE
+1133 
-1142 EAKEIVLMNDRSS
+1142 
-1155 LKRLENIKAR
+1155 
-1165 LEKAVLRLYHLDLSI
+1165 
-1180 QNQSTH
+1180 

>member
-94 SLQLIIRDIL
+94 SLQLIIRNIL

-159 AAENFLNLFQQNAE
+159 AAENFLNLFQRNAE
-173 GQRVKVEHIREA
+173 GQRVKVEDIQKA

-268 GVSDGGHWGEGK
+268 GVPNGGRWGEGK

-317 ADNDLYDTRVFD
+317 ADNDLYDTRVFG

-356 ARFPAELFEKLFAF
+356 ARFPAELFRELFAF

-424 RSLTAYLQTDIPKE
+424 RSLTAYLQADVPDE
-438 KEKMRQAIDCF
+438 RMRKKIDEF
-449 VRTKDYNELRLK
+449 VRTKDYDCLRLY
-461 LPPSLREQVAERL
+461 LPLSRREQVAERL

-572 LERYKDIDLSTLA
+572 LEQYKKHDLSHLMLPRKMENGRSFSLYENVIDIHRKEIRTAVKRYYSATTHDEKERLRQEIHDA
-585 SQKTDGRLFFID
+585 IQAIFKGDADG
-597 DENDASRL
+597 
-605 SLHHLLVAY
+605 
-614 YGEDNH
+614 
-620 DKKQSLRAR
+620 QS
-629 IQQNIEEQ
+629 
-637 LKAQRYEVDL
+637 VDL
-647 SEVDLFANAHF
+647 SDVDLFANPNF

-669 ADGGFD
+669 SRPTKEGFD
-675 IVIGNPPYIST
+675 IVIGNPPYGAKLSDEDKHTFKKTYRSAQTIKGKQKGSLDTYSLFIEQGYNLLNKGGCLAMIVPLSITSSDSLSGLHQLLFSKCDDIHISSYAVRPKPVFENAVVNT
-686 KGVDKDDKKMYE
+686 SIVSLRKTLSPMQHIYATKMYRRGKSFDLQKLIDNLTFAE
-698 LEYGFSDDT
+698 VKGFLLNGRIPKISFEIEKAILRKLFRLPKLGSIMLSHGSPIIYRFAGGRYFKVVTNYSNGSSAERTIYFADSKIADAVGCILSSNLSFWFYQIFSDNLNWKT
-707 YNLFTHRGLRLLAP
+707 YEIEHFNIPNLTSENLAY
-721 NGCLCLIT
+721 LD
-729 PKTFWTIQTKRN
+729 
-741 MRDLILSYQLD
+741 DLYALYLMDIEAKANVRTTSGKSAYNVDSFKEYKIGRSKAIIDRIDD
-752 YIFDTAN
+752 YICPLYGLTK
-759 PFESAMVDTCVFQVI
+759 E
-774 KRKMEPG
+774 E
-781 HKVEFLDGSS
+781 
-791 SLSEPTALPPIEQ
+791 
-804 SVYLDTQSSVIFK
+804 
-817 PTEFNL
+817 TEFIKN
-823 AVYRRLGSTVKKLY
+823 YEIEFRLG
-837 DEWWDKIST
+837 
-846 SKKIAQYADEL
+846 
-857 AAYRASLKPGDIA
+857 
-870 LLGCLTE
+870 
-877 GGQGL
+877 
-882 ATANNGKYVAVRA
+882 
-895 SSKWA
+895 
-900 DNIRKSR
+900 
-907 PKKLEAAITRYRI
+907 
-920 PIERLD
+920 
-926 GLSADDFL
+926 
-934 ATKSEAEIAALF
+934 
-946 DSLKE
+946 
-951 DYGRDIFG
+951 
-959 QGYLFKI
+959 
-966 VEEAEIADVD
+966 EE
-976 TLTDD
+976 
-981 EKENGIASDKPFYVP
+981 S
-996 YDKGDKDGN
+996 
-1005 RWYLETPFVI
+1005 
-1015 AWSKENVQFLKTNS
+1015 
-1029 GKKGEGMP
+1029 
-1037 VVRNPQ
+1037 
-1043 FYFREGFRWSAIN
+1043 
-1056 GTRSTNDL
+1056 
-1064 KFCFKGKSVNDV
+1064 
-1076 QGMSLCCATNII
+1076 
-1088 SPQFITAVCNADF
+1088 
-1101 ISKYTEGFVNSTVI
+1101 
-1115 FQIND
+1115 
-1120 CRQIPIVIPSKEE
+1120 
-1133 YSALNAIFE
+1133 
-1142 EAKEIVLMNDRSS
+1142 
-1155 LKRLENIKAR
+1155 
-1165 LEKAVLRLYHLDLSI
+1165 
-1180 QNQSTH
+1180 

>member
-1 MNSMNKDE
+1 MHTDTLRS
-9 LKAFLNRPYPGTE
+9 FL
-22 DFLQHII
+22 
-29 FPIFGQDKFVD
+29 
-40 EYEKDYLDE
+40 EKDYSGIDKFLEQVIYRIFDKTELDPINKDDLADE
-49 PSWQKKAEAAG
+49 ENNIKLAHDTG
-60 ISHIYTL
+60 IGRMELIGKIFVSGAWLRIY
-67 GHIKAVKP
+67 
-75 IHLFDVTVS
+75 DVTVDS
-84 DHVRMARNRV
+84 SVRMAHNRV
-94 SLQLIIRDIL
+94 NLQRLTRRIMHHN
-104 KSKSGSAGA
+104 SAA
-113 FMVFRYED
+113 FMLFHYDEAHATGR
-121 SRRHEWRFSF
+121 EWRFSF
-131 CYKAHEDEKSTDAK
+131 CYKSSESEQTTDPK
-145 RFTFLFGPNHSCRT
+145 RFTFLFGRGHSSRT
-159 AAENFLNLFQQNAE
+159 AAENFQKLFDKK
-173 GQRVKVEHIREA
+173 GQEVTIADIREA

-268 GVSDGGHWGEGK
+268 GVPDGGHWGEGK

-317 ADNDLYDTRVFD
+317 ADNDRYDTRVFG
-329 EKVRVP
+329 EQVRVP

-356 ARFPAELFEKLFAF
+356 ARFPAELFRDLFAF

-424 RSLTAYLQTDIPKE
+424 RSLTAYLQAGVPDERMRKE
-438 KEKMRQAIDCF
+438 IDEF
-449 VRTKDYNELRLK
+449 VRTKDDDCLHVQDDVSDERQPSPLR
-461 LPPSLREQVAERL
+461 QQIAERL

-500 RIALEDG
+500 RIALEDEVKEG
-507 VRENRAKSHA
+507 RSKSHA

-544 FWLSLVVDEDVP
+544 FWLSLVVDEELP

-572 LERYKDIDLSTLA
+572 LERYKDVDLSTLMPPQEIA
-585 SQKTDGRLFFID
+585 GDRILSLFDEQVDLRSQKLSEAKRRFYSATSHEEKEHLRSEIHSIIQERFDGVD
-597 DENDASRL
+597 
-605 SLHHLLVAY
+605 
-614 YGEDNH
+614 G
-620 DKKQSLRAR
+620 
-629 IQQNIEEQ
+629 QNI
-637 LKAQRYEVDL
+637 DL
-647 SEVDLFANAHF
+647 SGVNVFANPNF

-669 ADGGFD
+669 SRPTKEGFD

-698 LEYGFSDDT
+698 QEYGFSDDT

-791 SLSEPTALPPIEQ
+791 SLSEPIALPPIEQ
-804 SVYLDTQSSVIFK
+804 KMYLETQSSVIFK

-846 SKKIAQYADEL
+846 SRKITEYADEL

-895 SSKWA
+895 NTKWA

-926 GLSADDFL
+926 GLSANDFL
-934 ATKSEAEIAALF
+934 ATKSEAEIATLF

-951 DYGRDIFG
+951 EYGRDIFG

-966 VEEAEIADVD
+966 VEESEIADVD
-976 TLTDD
+976 TLTED

-1015 AWSKENVQFLKTNS
+1015 AWSKENVQFLKTDPKARYQ
-1029 GKKGEGMP
+1029 GYA
-1037 VVRNPQ
+1037 
-1043 FYFREGFRWSAIN
+1043 FYFREGLCWSEIKTHHIRSRIKEKSIN
-1056 GTRSTNDL
+1056 SN
-1064 KFCFKGKSVNDV
+1064 KSMAFYPYEDV
-1076 QGMSLCCATNII
+1076 LPASYII
-1088 SPQFITAVCNADF
+1088 SLLNSSFAASYVGSFINNTQTFGIDDA
-1101 ISKYTEGFVNSTVI
+1101 
-1115 FQIND
+1115 
-1120 CRQIPIVIPSKEE
+1120 RQIPVIIPTAEELLQIKEVVMQ
-1133 YSALNAIFE
+1133 AISVKRMVNPTHLSE
-1142 EAKEIVLMNDRSS
+1142 
-1155 LKRLENIKAR
+1155 KRLEEIQR
-1165 LEKAVLRLYHLDLSI
+1165 QVDQYILQLYRIELS
-1180 QNQSTH
+1180 N